1 VRGHEPLLPLALG
14 NFRRKERE
22 KEEKDKEQIP

>member
-1 VRGHEPLLPLALG
+1 MSLSYRWQCLG

-22 KEEKDKEQIP
+22 KEKEDKEQIP